1 MKKVYAKRIGYECTK
16 VRNGKIRKREPEI
29 RQKIKMAD
37 NTESENSGK
46 KIKITVKTPKDKQE
60 IELDADDLVKKVY
73 KDVR

>member
-1 MKKVYAKRIGYECTK
+1 M
-16 VRNGKIRKREPEI
+16 KREPEI

-60 IELDADDLVKKVY
+60 IELDADDIVKKVY
-73 KDVR
+73 K